1 MRKIIRE
8 QLKKELNEEKYYRLS
23 NKMIGNTLYPLT
35 KKIKGIYD
43 TLSKGDDLDMKQLD
57 GIILSLQKLKDS
69 AKSFEAGTKLNSIPK
84 EYR

>member
-1 MRKIIRE
+1 
-8 QLKKELNEEKYYRLS
+8 
-23 NKMIGNTLYPLT
+23 MI
-35 KKIKGIYD
+35 
-43 TLSKGDDLDMKQLD
+43 SKGDDLDMKQLD